1 MQLCNLTVKLG
12 LFLFLVAASTIF
24 PFAFAQSDNTP
35 ADEELRQ
42 VFARVNDD
50 IQKQQFRQDLFDAS
64 NRDELVQALLAPS
77 PDITASSQAISS
89 EAQAIEDEEDE
100 NSDEPGDNT

>member
-1 MQLCNLTVKLG
+1 MLEDEHPIGDFTTFAKVIQDDILPLLEEYCYEDYTKLEKVLGPG
-12 LFLFLVAASTIF
+12 LV
-24 PFAFAQSDNTP
+24 
-35 ADEELRQ
+35 
-42 VFARVNDD
+42 D

-89 EAQAIEDEEDE
+89 EAQAVEDEEDE
-100 NSDEPGDNT
+100 NAAEPGDNA